1 MKNNF
6 GEITGNIFFSPSESS
21 SVGFCRQPRSHPLV
35 IEQLHDLV
43 ASVEHGISGSEFC
56 RRYLGTDRNY
66 LSVCRH
72 RRTDLSARLVLRLYR
87 NLRQRSDTWAAIHS
101 VDPRVRERCNEKSLA
116 YRKLAELALG
126 ALSQLGAATH

>member
-1 MKNNF
+1 MSNIF
-6 GEITGNIFFSPSESS
+6 GEIRRNFFFSPSESS
-21 SVGFCRQPRSHPLV
+21 SVGFCCQPTSHPLV

-87 NLRQRSDTWAAIHS
+87 NLRQRSATWAAIHS
-101 VDPRVRERCNEKSLA
+101 VDPRVRERCSEKSLA

>member
-1 MKNNF
+1 MNNIF
-6 GEITGNIFFSPSESS
+6 SEIRRNFFFSPSEGSS
-21 SVGFCRQPRSHPLV
+21 LGFRRQPASQPLV

-43 ASVEHGISGSEFC
+43 ASAEHGISGSEFC
-56 RRYLGTDRNY
+56 RQYLGTDRNY

-87 NLRQRSDTWAAIHS
+87 NLRQRSDTWAAIKS
-101 VDPRVRERCNEKSLA
+101 VDPRVRARCRAKSLT

-126 ALSQLGAATH
+126 ALSQLDAATH

>member
-1 MKNNF
+1 MNNIF
-6 GEITGNIFFSPSESS
+6 SEIRRNFFFSPSESS
-21 SVGFCRQPRSHPLV
+21 SVGFRRQPRSHPLV

-72 RRTDLSARLVLRLYR
+72 RRTDLSARLVLRLHR
-87 NLRQRSDTWAAIHS
+87 NLRQRSDTWAAIYS
-101 VDPRVRERCNEKSLA
+101 VDPRVRARCNAKSLA

>member
-1 MKNNF
+1 MSENF
-6 GEITGNIFFSPSESS
+6 TEITENYFFPFSESTS
-21 SVGFCRQPRSHPLV
+21 SCFSVHSTRHPSLSEALFSSAEA
-35 IEQLHDLV
+35 IEKGLTR
-43 ASVEHGISGSEFC
+43 SEFS
-56 RRYLGTDRNY
+56 RRYLRADRNY

-72 RRTDLSARLVLRLYR
+72 RRTDLSARLVLRLYS

-101 VDPRVRERCNEKSLA
+101 VDTRVRERCNEKSLA

>member
-1 MKNNF
+1 MSNIF
-6 GEITGNIFFSPSESS
+6 GEITRNFFFSPSESD
-21 SVGFCRQPRSHPLV
+21 SVGFRRQPASRPLV

-43 ASVEHGISGSEFC
+43 ASAEHGISGSEFC

-72 RRTDLSARLVLRLYR
+72 RRTDLSARLVLRLSR
-87 NLRQRSDTWAAIHS
+87 NLLQRSDTWAAIKS
-101 VDPRVRERCNEKSLA
+101 VDPRVRARCSAKSLT